1 MFYRMPAA
9 APSFTSPPF
18 LHLPLRHL
26 STVSPSSPPSPLY
39 PLSIF
44 LPPSPSFSPL
54 LHLPPPFTIFLAPSP
69 LPLEPHPHH
78 LSSHVSQSLSEPPP
92 PNLTQPIY
100 HNLRTFLGNQSTAA
114 QQSASNKQGFSPG
127 TQVSPNEINI
137 SLKKHG

>member
-78 LSSHVSQSLSEPPP
+78 LSSHLSQSLSEPPP
-92 PNLTQPIY
+92 P
-100 HNLRTFLGNQSTAA
+100 QSDSAHLS
-114 QQSASNKQGFSPG
+114 QSENISWQSVNSGSA
-127 TQVSPNEINI
+127 I
-137 SLKKHG
+137 SLKQKGFLLARRFPPMKSTFH